1 MYIIFLKF
9 GANRSQASQWA
20 SAHMEWIQ
28 RGIAS
33 GDLLLAG
40 SLENAQGGVVLAAQ
54 MSREALTRWLDDD
67 PFVAH
72 SVVTAEIHSVTPSR
86 MADGMAALLDSQG
99 V

>member
-20 SAHMEWIQ
+20 PAHMEWVQ
-28 RGIAS
+28 GGIDS
-33 GDLLLAG
+33 GALLLAG
-40 SLENAQGGVVLAAQ
+40 SLENAQGVVLAAQ
-54 MSREALTRWLDDD
+54 MSREALTALVDDD

-72 SVVTAEIHSVTPSR
+72 GVVTADIHPITPSR
-86 MADGMAALLDSQG
+86 MADGMAALLNSQG